1 MPNPKIIPI
10 SASRRFR
17 TENPS
22 TDSDRRAVR
31 IAMAEERV
39 VLQHVIWLAIFGV
52 ATVLSSVLTTVIDWS
67 VSTWRN
73 VCLSVCL
80 GSFCGLIAC
89 LFSIFHLKTSVKR

>member
-1 MPNPKIIPI
+1 MPDPKIIPI
-10 SASRRFR
+10 STSRRFR

-52 ATVLSSVLTTVIDWS
+52 GTVLGAVLTTIIDWS

-73 VCLSVCL
+73 VCFSICLASFGGLL
-80 GSFCGLIAC
+80 GSLY
-89 LFSIFHLKTSVKR
+89 SIFRLKTSVKR